1 MSPELNF
8 PEGISAL
15 VRCVEQK
22 DQLKIW
28 GACRKKWLVF
38 TPEEWVRQHC
48 IHYLNALGYPLSLM
62 QTEGGLKTVQRTKR
76 SDLLIYK
83 NKIPFILVECKA
95 PTVRISQQTFNQA
108 FNYNT
113 EIKASFIYLT
123 NGVQHFYWDVKN
135 NAQLSGLPSADD
147 LSYE

>member
-15 VRCVEQK
+15 VRCVEQEH
-22 DQLKIW
+22 QLKIW
-28 GACRKKWLVF
+28 DACRKKWLVF

-62 QTEGGLKTVQRTKR
+62 QTEGGLKTVKRTKR

-83 NKIPFILVECKA
+83 NKILKSLFHKI
-95 PTVRISQQTFNQA
+95 TV
-108 FNYNT
+108 
-113 EIKASFIYLT
+113 
-123 NGVQHFYWDVKN
+123 
-135 NAQLSGLPSADD
+135 D
-147 LSYE
+147 LSRIRDPITTLRDDINWIALSKL